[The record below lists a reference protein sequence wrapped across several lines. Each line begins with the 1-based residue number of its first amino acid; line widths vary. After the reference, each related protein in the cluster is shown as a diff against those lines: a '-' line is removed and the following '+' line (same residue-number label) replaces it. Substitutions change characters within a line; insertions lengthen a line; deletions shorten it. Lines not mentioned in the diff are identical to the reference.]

1 MARENWLLTDTR
13 EAAADISA
21 HHLKFVKLDTNG
33 RVAAIAAATDIPH
46 GVLLNKPDTLGKAAT
61 IGLIGVGKIQANG
74 AITAGDVIGT
84 SADGQVDG
92 KTAGSDTT
100 EYVVGMATDTVTGA
114 GEYVTCTVN
123 CIAPHRS
130 A

>member
-1 MARENWLLTDTR
+1 MARENWTMTDTR
-13 EAAADISA
+13 EAGADISS
-21 HHLKFVKLDTNG
+21 HHLAFVKLNSSG
-33 RVAAIAAATDIPH
+33 KLVAIAAATDIPH
-46 GVLLNKPDTLGKAAT
+46 GVLLNKPDASGKAAT
-61 IGLIGVGKIQANG
+61 IGIIGIGKVKANG

-100 EYVVGMATDTVTGA
+100 EYVVGMAMETVSA
-114 GEYVTCTVN
+114 ASELVTCTIN